1 MSFSTLPPDRQ
12 VGRDSECDD
21 PEWIDVMARDK
32 RWNTGTN
39 VLTGVSVGVNPT
51 PTRGEDG
58 SQPKDTHER
67 SEGGGSQPEDSHVGC
82 AGGSQPDSHTW

>member
-32 RWNTGTN
+32 RRYKGAT

-58 SQPKDTHER
+58 SQPEDTHEGR
-67 SEGGGSQPEDSHVGC
+67 EGGSQPEDSHVGC
-82 AGGSQPDSHTW
+82 AGGSQPDSHAG